1 MNDTTRQQIIELLT
15 TPPTNGDT
23 HTMEFIS
30 DSSHGWL
37 KVPVSAYQLADAPA
51 SRFSYTDSDNV
62 YLEED
67 ADAPRFLKS
76 VGITKRL
83 DDGEV
88 ERQIT
93 PNGDSWVVTTDPA
106 SEEGSEAESWYIPER
121 NLVNQRRYNE
131 VSPRDMESLNDPAY
145 VNPFNPEREYA
156 QHLAESALNEFDDLV
171 EIARQSGHLEIVH
184 IKD

>member
-1 MNDTTRQQIIELLT
+1 MNDTTRQQIVEILT

-37 KVPVSAYQLADAPA
+37 KIPVSAYQLADAPA

-67 ADAPRFLKS
+67 ADAPRFLKA
-76 VGITKRL
+76 VGIAKRENDPENHDL
-83 DDGEV
+83 ELDGE
-88 ERQIT
+88 R
-93 PNGDSWVVTTDPA
+93 
-106 SEEGSEAESWYIPER
+106 WYIPER

-131 VSPRDMESLNDPAY
+131 VSPRDMERLNDPNY
-145 VNPFNPEREYA
+145 RRPETVTTTHVNDHFT
-156 QHLAESALNEFDDLV
+156 
-171 EIARQSGHLEIVH
+171 IVG
-184 IKD
+184 IS